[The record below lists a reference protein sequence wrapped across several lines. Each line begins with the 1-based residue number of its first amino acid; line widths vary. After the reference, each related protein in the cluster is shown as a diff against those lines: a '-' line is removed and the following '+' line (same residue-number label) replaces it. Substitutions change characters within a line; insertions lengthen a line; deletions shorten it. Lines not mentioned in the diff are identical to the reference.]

1 MTQMDPGEPVRDT
14 GTDSPAR
21 GRPPKV
27 TGEELEQV
35 ALTLWDERGYDAVPL
50 AEVAAA
56 AGVTPRTIFR
66 YFPSKSE
73 IVWGGLIADISGM
86 RDLLDASPP
95 GESLLTRIRI
105 AVTQLL
111 ASAENKPLDRLR
123 LRIISRTP
131 ELQHSMPEPFRVF
144 HTIVRDWLA
153 AELDGKPDDLAPQ
166 VIASGVQAA
175 ILRALLWW
183 STQGSAEPHDAV
195 DEALR
200 HLENAVTPH

>member
-1 MTQMDPGEPVRDT
+1 MDPGPA
-14 GTDSPAR
+14 GDSPGR

-27 TGEELEQV
+27 TREELERV

-56 AGVTPRTIFR
+56 AGVTSRTIFR

-73 IVWGGLIADISGM
+73 IVWGGFVTDINRM
-86 RDLLDASPP
+86 RDYLEASPP
-95 GESLLTRIRI
+95 EESLLSRIRI

-111 ASAENKPLDRLR
+111 ASAEDKPIDRLR
-123 LRIISRTP
+123 LRVISRTP
-131 ELQHSMPEPFRVF
+131 ELQHSMPEPFQVW

-153 AELDGKPDDLAPQ
+153 GRLGAKPDDLAPL
-166 VIASGVQAA
+166 VIASGTQAT
-175 ILRALLWW
+175 ILRALLWS
-183 STQGSAEPHDAV
+183 STQGSVEPHDAV

-200 HLENAVTPH
+200 ELENAASAG

>member
-1 MTQMDPGEPVRDT
+1 MTQIDPGGPVQEP
-14 GTDSPAR
+14 GDSPGR

-27 TGEELEQV
+27 TREELERV
-35 ALTLWDERGYDAVPL
+35 ALTLWDERGYDVVPL

-73 IVWGGLIADISGM
+73 IVWGGLVADISGM
-86 RDLLDASPP
+86 RDYLDASPP
-95 GESLLTRIRI
+95 EESLLARIRI

-111 ASAENKPLDRLR
+111 ASAEGKPLDRLR
-123 LRIISRTP
+123 LRVISRTP
-131 ELQHSMPEPFRVF
+131 ELQHSMPEPFRVW
-144 HTIVRDWLA
+144 HTIVRDWLVVQ
-153 AELDGKPDDLAPQ
+153 LDAKLDDLAPQ
-166 VIASGVQAA
+166 VIASGTQAA

-200 HLENAVTPH
+200 NLEDAASPG